1 MRLRLPPRRAALAL
15 AGLLGLAGIPPA
27 AADPVV
33 LPTAVIG
40 VESSYDSNVY
50 NGRGPDYVTR
60 ITPRIALHVRD
71 PRVDLRLGY
80 DLGLWFY
87 AVGRAKNSVNQLA
100 RAASQESGW
109 AVRRVSLRERNPKAV
124 PDDWERA
131 ALEDFDRRAAAG
143 EKPATL
149 ERAEVVQQQG
159 RAVMR
164 YMRALPVIELCTGC
178 HGTADR
184 ISPAVKE
191 RLAELYPQDKA
202 TGYSLG
208 QIRGAMTISKPL
220 P

>member
-1 MRLRLPPRRAALAL
+1 MIKHSLAL
-15 AGLLGLAGIPPA
+15 LLA
-27 AADPVV
+27 AAATHAGAQDAWVAEARQVASSVPPKLLAV
-33 LPTAVIG
+33 LTAEI
-40 VESSYDSNVY
+40 ERS
-50 NGRGPDYVTR
+50 GPAGA
-60 ITPRIALHVRD
+60 ITSCREEAP
-71 PRVDLRLGY
+71 
-80 DLGLWFY
+80 
-87 AVGRAKNSVNQLA
+87 KLA
-100 RAASQESGW
+100 RAASQDSGW

-124 PDDWERA
+124 PDEWERA

-159 RAVMR
+159 KSVMR

-202 TGYSLG
+202 TGYSVG